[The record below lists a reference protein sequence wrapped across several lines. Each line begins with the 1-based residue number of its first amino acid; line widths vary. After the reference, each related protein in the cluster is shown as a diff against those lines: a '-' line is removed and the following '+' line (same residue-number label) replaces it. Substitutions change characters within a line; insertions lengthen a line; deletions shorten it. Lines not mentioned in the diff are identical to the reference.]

1 MAQVTALFRSFNSL
15 NVFKPEALAVVSHNN
30 KSFVGASI
38 AVSNFLRPLYL
49 HKRIADFKKPRLREA
64 IIFHQPS
71 NAEDTQDWT
80 SEAINIM
87 GTYKPAC
94 TNCRRTFERLNGF
107 VPETEPVDGK
117 NRTFLG
123 VCAEFCPVDKLLHD
137 ETNASDVQEIGN
149 RLQRNLERC
158 LTYFTK
164 FNAISKQCQDA
175 EDSKDIQK
183 IREVYTQMH
192 PTVHFL
198 VEYQTVTTGFRIWL
212 WYKWSVD
219 TVTSKSIFLQTTT
232 TCNIAQV
239 KTNIRL
245 GLSFGWFQVCC
256 GRYALT

>member
-1 MAQVTALFRSFNSL
+1 M
-15 NVFKPEALAVVSHNN
+15 VSHNN
-30 KSFVGASI
+30 KSFVGVSI

-49 HKRIADFKKPRLREA
+49 HKRIADFKNPRLREA
-64 IIFHQPS
+64 IIFHQPL
-71 NAEDTQDWT
+71 NTKDTQDWT

-87 GTYKPAC
+87 GAYKPAC

-192 PTVHFL
+192 PTVHIF
-198 VEYQTVTTGFRIWL
+198 GRIP
-212 WYKWSVD
+212 D
-219 TVTSKSIFLQTTT
+219 
-232 TCNIAQV
+232 CND
-239 KTNIRL
+239 R
-245 GLSFGWFQVCC
+245 F
-256 GRYALT
+256 

>member
-64 IIFHQPS
+64 IIFHQPL
-71 NAEDTQDWT
+71 NTEDTQDWT

-94 TNCRRTFERLNGF
+94 KNCRRTFERLNGF
-107 VPETEPVDGK
+107 IPETEPVDGK

-123 VCAEFCPVDKLLHD
+123 ACAEFCPVDKLLHD

-149 RLQRNLERC
+149 RLQGNLELC

-183 IREVYTQMH
+183 IREVYTQIH
-192 PTVHFL
+192 PTVHIF
-198 VEYQTVTTGFRIWL
+198 GRIP
-212 WYKWSVD
+212 D
-219 TVTSKSIFLQTTT
+219 
-232 TCNIAQV
+232 CND
-239 KTNIRL
+239 R
-245 GLSFGWFQVCC
+245 F
-256 GRYALT
+256 

>member
-1 MAQVTALFRSFNSL
+1 MA
-15 NVFKPEALAVVSHNN
+15 
-30 KSFVGASI
+30 
-38 AVSNFLRPLYL
+38 
-49 HKRIADFKKPRLREA
+49 
-64 IIFHQPS
+64 
-71 NAEDTQDWT
+71 
-80 SEAINIM
+80 
-87 GTYKPAC
+87 
-94 TNCRRTFERLNGF
+94 
-107 VPETEPVDGK
+107 
-117 NRTFLG
+117 FLG
-123 VCAEFCPVDKLLHD
+123 ACAEFCPVEKLLYD

-149 RLQRNLERC
+149 RLQRNLEQC

-183 IREVYTQMH
+183 KKERYTPKYILQF
-192 PTVHFL
+192 TFL

-245 GLSFGWFQVCC
+245 GLSFGWFQGKCLVCC